1 MIRKRPRLSLDDYER
16 GVRGQDRGVLAQ
28 AITLIESR
36 DEADAA
42 LAQALLVRL
51 LPATGAAR
59 RVGITG
65 VPGVGK
71 STFVDTLGMRL
82 LGQGRRVAVLA
93 VDPSSS
99 ISGGSILGDKT
110 RMARLSLEP
119 GAFIRPSPSGLSP
132 GGIARRTREA
142 ILVCE
147 AAGFDVILVE
157 TVGVGQGETA
167 VSEMVDF
174 FLVLALPGAGDELQG
189 IKKGILE
196 LADGIG
202 VNKCDGD
209 GAARARSTLGD
220 LKAALRYLPRRR
232 PSWDVQ
238 ALAVS
243 GQTGEGI
250 DALWELI
257 EKHRAVLEAS
267 GELRSMRA
275 EQQRSWM
282 WSLIAEKLERTFR
295 SDPRVAP
302 LLSQLED
309 DVLAGRTTAP
319 LATDAL
325 FEAFTAPKKA

>member
-1 MIRKRPRLSLDDYER
+1 
-16 GVRGQDRGVLAQ
+16 
-28 AITLIESR
+28 
-36 DEADAA
+36 
-42 LAQALLVRL
+42 
-51 LPATGAAR
+51 
-59 RVGITG
+59 
-65 VPGVGK
+65 
-71 STFVDTLGMRL
+71 
-82 LGQGRRVAVLA
+82 
-93 VDPSSS
+93 
-99 ISGGSILGDKT
+99 
-110 RMARLSLEP
+110 
-119 GAFIRPSPSGLSP
+119 
-132 GGIARRTREA
+132 
-142 ILVCE
+142 
-147 AAGFDVILVE
+147 
-157 TVGVGQGETA
+157 
-167 VSEMVDF
+167 MVDF

-189 IKKGILE
+189 IKKGVLE

-232 PSWDVQ
+232 PSWEVQ

-243 GQTGEGI
+243 GQNGEGI

-302 LLSQLED
+302 LLSQLEG

-325 FEAFTAPKKA
+325 FEAFTAPK